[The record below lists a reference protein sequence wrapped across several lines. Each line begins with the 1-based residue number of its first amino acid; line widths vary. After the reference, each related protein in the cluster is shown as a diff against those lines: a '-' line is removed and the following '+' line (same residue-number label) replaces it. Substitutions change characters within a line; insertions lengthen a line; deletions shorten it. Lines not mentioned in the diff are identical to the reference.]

1 MHNHR
6 AAIIVG
12 AGLLILAWVEPIA
25 LARGADTPPASA
37 HARAPRT
44 LPAIVRPARDVILG
58 APQDGVLLSV
68 LVSEGERVAQ
78 GQVLASL
85 DDRAARAAVAL
96 AESEAA
102 RTADLRRAESDLAH
116 ARTRLER
123 LRTSAQGGGAS
134 SMEIDDAQRAVDRAE
149 ADRDSAIERIESA
162 RQRLAL
168 ERARLDQHAIAAP
181 FATRQLADLGARVI
195 KIEAIDGDPYRQ
207 LLTRGLL
214 AVKTNAGKESIC
226 LDLKSVDGRAIAHD
240 LVRRVDVLVH
250 NYRPGVPERLGI
262 DYASARAL
270 NPRLIWVSANGYG
283 PDGPSARRPVTHP
296 VAGAAMGGAGHQG
309 AATLAR
315 EHETLAEIREGA
327 RQLMRANE
335 ANPDP
340 NTSVVLAAA
349 VSLGLLAR
357 ERFGSAGA
365 IYTDMLTA
373 NAWANADDFLD
384 YAGKK
389 ARPRVDEALLG
400 FGPTYRLYEA

>member
-181 FATRQLADLGARVI
+181 FAGVVVRVEAECGAALNHADPVLRLIDPDAQ
-195 KIEAIDGDPYRQ
+195 EAEVYLPAALFATVRAGQTLVLEADAPISTT
-207 LLTRGLL
+207 LTGRI
-214 AVKTNAGKESIC
+214 A
-226 LDLKSVDGRAIAHD
+226 SVDPVIDAPTGTIRCRVELPNPGASRPAGF
-240 LVRRVDVLVH
+240 LVRPVL
-250 NYRPGVPERLGI
+250 NGEQEAKPDALIGRLG
-262 DYASARAL
+262 D
-270 NPRLIWVSANGYG
+270 
-283 PDGPSARRPVTHP
+283 
-296 VAGAAMGGAGHQG
+296 
-309 AATLAR
+309 
-315 EHETLAEIREGA
+315 
-327 RQLMRANE
+327 
-335 ANPDP
+335 
-340 NTSVVLAAA
+340 
-349 VSLGLLAR
+349 
-357 ERFGSAGA
+357 
-365 IYTDMLTA
+365 
-373 NAWANADDFLD
+373 
-384 YAGKK
+384 
-389 ARPRVDEALLG
+389 
-400 FGPTYRLYEA
+400 